1 MINLIILLIAT
12 YLVFIYNFTLKI
24 ENNKYKHEIKYNG
37 LIWCLLDYWSIKK
50 YKSLDVPKKWVE
62 HKYIKKS

>member
-24 ENNKYKHEIKYNG
+24 ENSKYKHEIKYNG
-37 LIWCLLDYWSIKK
+37 LVWCLLDYWSIKK
-50 YKSLDVPKKWVE
+50 YKSLDVPKKWIE